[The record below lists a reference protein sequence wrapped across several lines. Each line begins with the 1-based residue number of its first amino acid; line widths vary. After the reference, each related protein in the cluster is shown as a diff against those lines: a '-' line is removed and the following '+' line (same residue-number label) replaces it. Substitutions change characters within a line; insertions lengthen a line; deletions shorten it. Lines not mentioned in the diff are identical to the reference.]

1 MTSITQNQEFIQV
14 FSENITAVLGFDIT
28 ILDKNGNRVSGTGSY
43 QQQIGKPAPDGS
55 LLRAVMKTGR
65 PELTYDVIKNESQ
78 CMSCK
83 FLKQCKET
91 ATIGFPI
98 VKGRE
103 TLGVIGLMG
112 FSVEQK
118 KKMIK
123 NAEALKR
130 FLQHLSLIL
139 ESKLVSQECRSQS
152 KCSLYEDTLESGK
165 VVTFESI
172 ISKNA
177 DMQDVIYKAKRVV
190 NSPAN
195 VLIRGGTG
203 TGKELLAKAIHFE
216 SDRKNNPF
224 VAVNCAAIPE
234 NLLESEL
241 FGYEGGA
248 FTGSNRE
255 GKVGK
260 FELANN
266 GTIFLDEIGDLPL
279 SLQPKFLRVLQEREI
294 ERIGGNKSLPVNVR
308 VITATHRNLEE
319 MVQNG
324 SFREDLYY
332 RINVI
337 PLHTKL
343 LKDRRDEIPFFL
355 QYFICK
361 HCSTLNR
368 PYLSIDPLLE
378 QWLIQYDW
386 PGNIR
391 QLENVVEYM
400 VNMAESEVIGFQD
413 LPDYLYQKK
422 QTPINTR
429 GLSLEEMVAEYEK
442 SVIQSFFLIEKNRID
457 KEKVADELKI
467 SLSTLYRKMEK
478 YNLKVL

>member
-1 MTSITQNQEFIQV
+1 MTSITQNHKFIQT
-14 FSENITAVLGFDIT
+14 FSENIMAVLGFDVT
-28 ILDKNGNRVSGTGSY
+28 ILDKNGNRVSGTGEY
-43 QQQIGKPAPDGS
+43 HHQVGNPAPDGS
-55 LLRAVMKTGR
+55 LLRAVMKTGS
-65 PELTYDVIKNESQ
+65 PEMTYDVIKNESR
-78 CMSCK
+78 CMGCK
-83 FLKQCKET
+83 FLKQCRET
-91 ATIGFPI
+91 ATIGYPI
-98 VKGRE
+98 VKGNE
-103 TLGVIGLMG
+103 TLGVIGIMG
-112 FSVEQK
+112 FSTEQK
-118 KKMIK
+118 EKMIG

-139 ESKLVSQECRSQS
+139 ESKLASQNHRPQSECN
-152 KCSLYEDTLESGK
+152 LYEDTSELNK
-165 VVTFESI
+165 VVTFENI

-177 DMQDVIYKAKRVV
+177 DMQDVVHKAKRIV

-195 VLIRGGTG
+195 VLIRGETG

-216 SDRKNNPF
+216 SDRKNHPF
-224 VAVNCAAIPE
+224 VAVNCSAIPE
-234 NLLESEL
+234 SLLESEL

-248 FTGSNRE
+248 FTGSNRG
-255 GKVGK
+255 GKLGK

-279 SLQPKFLRVLQEREI
+279 SLQPKLLRVLQEKEI
-294 ERIGGNKSLPVNVR
+294 ERVGGNKLLPMNVR

-337 PLHTKL
+337 PLHTKS
-343 LKDRRDEIPFFL
+343 LKNRRDEIPFFL
-355 QYFICK
+355 QYFIWK
-361 HCSTLNR
+361 HCSILNQ

-400 VNMAESEVIGFQD
+400 VNMAESKVLDFHD
-413 LPDYLYQKK
+413 LPDYLYPKNL
-422 QTPINTR
+422 TSINTG
-429 GLSLEEMVAEYEK
+429 GLSLDEMIAEYEK
-442 SVIQSFFLIEKNRID
+442 SIIQSYLLIDRGRID
-457 KEKVADELKI
+457 KEKVAHELKI
-467 SLSTLYRKMEK
+467 SLSTLYRKLER

>member
-1 MTSITQNQEFIQV
+1 VTGITQNQEFIQV

-28 ILDKNGNRVSGTGSY
+28 ILDRNGDRVSGTGSY
-43 QQQIGKPAPDGS
+43 QHQIGKPAPDGS

-83 FLKQCKET
+83 FLKECKET
-91 ATIGFPI
+91 ATIGFPV
-98 VKGRE
+98 VKGSE
-103 TLGVIGLMG
+103 TLGVIGIMG
-112 FSVEQK
+112 FSTEQK
-118 KKMIK
+118 EKMIE

-139 ESKLVSQECRSQS
+139 ESRLVSQDHKSQS
-152 KCSLYEDTLESGK
+152 KCGLYEETLERNK
-165 VVTFESI
+165 AVTFESI

-216 SDRKNNPF
+216 SDRKNHPF

-234 NLLESEL
+234 SLLESEL

-248 FTGSNRE
+248 FTGSNRT
-255 GKVGK
+255 GKIGK

-294 ERIGGNKSLPVNVR
+294 ERVGGNKSLPVNVR
-308 VITATHRNLEE
+308 VITATHHNLEE

-361 HCSTLNR
+361 HCSILNR
-368 PYLSIDPLLE
+368 SYLNIDPLLE

-400 VNMAESEVIGFQD
+400 VNMAESEVIGFHD
-413 LPDYLYQKK
+413 LPDYLSHKK
-422 QTPINTR
+422 QTPANTG
-429 GLSLEEMVAEYEK
+429 GLSLDEMVAEYEK
-442 SVIQSFFLIEKNRID
+442 SIIQSFLLVDKDKVD

-467 SLSTLYRKMEK
+467 SLSTLYRKLDR
-478 YNLKVL
+478 YDLKIL